1 MSTRASSESATTNT
15 TTTDLLIVG
24 GGPAGLSAAIMFS
37 RLNRPCVVY
46 DSGLYRNEGV
56 AHSHTIAGYENAPPA
71 DVRSKIRADLQEYY
85 GHSAEYRKGKI
96 VEVKRVEGENRFEAK
111 DEEGRSINARK
122 VVLATGL
129 KDHLSEIPGLA
140 EQWGKRAI
148 HCIFCHGTETREQP
162 FAFLVTEKNKAF
174 NPMMI
179 SSIFKL
185 WRPLNHT
192 KSYIFTHGLDVED
205 PAGQGRKDAG
215 LEKDYDLVRSLGYEI
230 ITSPVESV
238 YENTDKTALDI
249 KFTSH
254 PPITIPYML
263 VFPEKMTPSAHS
275 PWLAGLFSE
284 PLGPMGTIPFP
295 PAPPVSEGEA
305 QAKGMPRMGDD
316 PKTSV
321 KGLFWAGN
329 SGSAVA
335 NVAMSVAQGQMAAA
349 MAGDE
354 LGEEDINKL
363 RH

>member
-1 MSTRASSESATTNT
+1 MSTQASSTSSS

-37 RLNRPCVVY
+37 RLNRPCIVY

-71 DVRSKIRADLQEYY
+71 NVRSKIRQDLQEYY
-85 GHSAEYRKGKI
+85 GHTAEYRKGKI
-96 VEVKRVEGENRFEAK
+96 VDVKRIEEENRFEAK
-111 DEEGRSINARK
+111 DEEGRSISARK

-129 KDHLSEIPGLA
+129 KDTLPDIPGLA

-162 FAFLVTEKNKAF
+162 FAFLYTEGNKAF
-174 NPMMI
+174 NPMLV
-179 SSIFKL
+179 SSMLKL
-185 WRPLNHT
+185 WRPLKHT
-192 KSYIFTHGLDVED
+192 KSYILTHGLDVKD

-215 LEKDYDLVRSLGYEI
+215 LVKEYDLVKALGYEI
-230 ITSPVESV
+230 ITSPIESV
-238 YENTDKTALDI
+238 LENDKKTALDI

-254 PPITIPYML
+254 PPITIPYL
-263 VFPEKMTPSAHS
+263 LIFPEKMAPPPHS
-275 PWLAGLFSE
+275 SWLEGLFAH
-284 PLGPMGTIPFP
+284 PLSPMGTIPFKPEP
-295 PAPPVSEGEA
+295 PLTDGKA

-316 PKTSV
+316 PRTEI

-329 SGSAVA
+329 SGSAAA
-335 NVAMSVAQGQMAAA
+335 NVTISVAQGQVAGS

-363 RH
+363 RQ